1 MASLIMKILLIIS
14 ALISLVAF
22 SRWLDSG
29 KDNSAKCNSF
39 AESAYRENLTEAT
52 ADPTVWQ
59 FAGNSS
65 AQEYAKRQADL
76 MRSICLKMP

>member
-1 MASLIMKILLIIS
+1 MICFGLVLL
-14 ALISLVAF
+14 VMF

-29 KDNSAKCNSF
+29 KDNSARCNSF
-39 AESAYRENLTEAT
+39 AESAYRENLTEAL

-59 FAGNSS
+59 FAGNTS

-76 MRSICLKMP
+76 MRSICIKMP

>member
-1 MASLIMKILLIIS
+1 MRTSLKLLMICFG
-14 ALISLVAF
+14 LVLLVMF

-29 KDNSAKCNSF
+29 KDNSARCNSF
-39 AESAYRENLTEAT
+39 AESAYRENLTEAL

-59 FAGNSS
+59 FAGNTS

-76 MRSICLKMP
+76 MRSICIKMP